1 MGGKRK
7 GKKGKG
13 MNTKWIVLGTVV
25 AVIVAFAAGVVVF
38 TSRSNQ
44 EVKEAVQ
51 TNSDALVRPHSPIF
65 GNPAAKV
72 TIVEFLDPSCET
84 CRAFYPIVKR
94 MVNASFGQV
103 RLVVRYAPLHQGSDT
118 AVKILEAA
126 RQQGKYWEALER
138 AMATQP
144 QWAAH
149 DRPQPEM
156 LWDLVGDIGLDMGKA
171 KADAKGPAIDQLLRQ
186 DIADMQTLKVNRTPG
201 FFVNGAPLR
210 EFGEAQLRA
219 LVEQELKKTGA
230 P

>member
-1 MGGKRK
+1 VDGQKE
-7 GKKGKG
+7 GKG
-13 MNTKWIVLGTVV
+13 MNRKWIVLGTVV
-25 AVIVAFAAGVVVF
+25 AVVLAFVAGVAVF

-44 EVKEAVQ
+44 DVKQAAQ
-51 TNSDALVRPHSPIF
+51 ANSDALVRPLSPVF

-72 TIVEFLDPSCET
+72 TIVEFFDPSCET

-103 RLVVRYAPLHQGSDT
+103 RLVVRYAPLHEGSDT

-138 AMATQP
+138 ALAAQP

-149 DRPQPEM
+149 HRPQPEM
-156 LWDLVGDIGLDMGKA
+156 IWDLMGDIGLDMA
-171 KADAKGPAIDQLLRQ
+171 KARADANGPAIDQLLRQ

-201 FFVNGAPLR
+201 FFVNGIPLR
-210 EFGEAQLRA
+210 DFGEAQLKA
-219 LVEQELKKTGA
+219 LVEQELRKAGS